1 MGLVVGRFHK
11 NVLSEGGG
19 FLSKAFYGF
28 FCGFPPAATMKNLS
42 KNKKNY
48 CHLLLLTERKSYASK
63 ELLKFF
69 LMASLKSSN
78 VRMNPIAT
86 TLDKPL
92 FYAFRPLRSLLSK
105 VRLTRM
111 YSIDLITTK

>member
-69 LMASLKSSN
+69 LMASLKSS
-78 VRMNPIAT
+78 
-86 TLDKPL
+86 K
-92 FYAFRPLRSLLSK
+92 YANEPYCFRQTSLLCVPTTKKSSLPS
-105 VRLTRM
+105 RLTRM
-111 YSIDLITTK
+111 YSINLITTK